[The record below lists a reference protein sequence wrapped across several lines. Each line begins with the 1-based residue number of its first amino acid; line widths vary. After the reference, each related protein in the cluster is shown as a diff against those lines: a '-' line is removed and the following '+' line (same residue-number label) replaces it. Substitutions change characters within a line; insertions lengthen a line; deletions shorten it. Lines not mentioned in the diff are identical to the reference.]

1 MTGIDPVDVDV
12 ADVYKGPRLAGT
24 LRRDRDDVVFEY
36 DDAYLTTD
44 GPDVATTLPR
54 TAHEYRERGGAVP
67 PFFAGLLPEGRRLS
81 AIQAQLKTSADDEFS
96 QLIAVG
102 ADCVGDVRV
111 LPRGTAA
118 EEPPAAA
125 VRDLPRP
132 DDVSFRRLFAD
143 LLENPF
149 ADKAV
154 AGVQSKISEQM
165 ISVPV
170 SGTFGPAIIKLSPP
184 ASPRLVENE
193 AFFLDVARA
202 CGLEAASAQVIHD
215 RDGESALVVRRFDRR
230 RVGGRAVSIAQED
243 AVQLAGRW
251 PASKYLMSAR
261 EVFAAVARVSAAP
274 VVEISKLVRL
284 VAMSYVIGN
293 GDLHAKNVSVQ
304 SIDGL
309 WRLTPAYDV
318 LTTLP
323 YGDRTTALETEGRR
337 DNLRARDFVALAARH
352 AVPETATR
360 RIIAQV
366 ADACV
371 DLIQHAHDI
380 GFDEKTTADLIR
392 VVQKR
397 AGDLRESE

>member
-12 ADVYKGPRLAGT
+12 ADVYKGRRLAGT

-36 DDAYLTTD
+36 LDEYLATD
-44 GPDVATTLPR
+44 GPDVATTLPKR
-54 TAHEYRERGGAVP
+54 ALAYRERGGAVP

-81 AIQAQLKTSADDEFS
+81 AIQAELKTSADDEFS
-96 QLIAVG
+96 QVVAVG

-111 LPRGTAA
+111 LPQGAA
-118 EEPPAAA
+118 ADEPPAARI
-125 VRDLPRP
+125 RDLPRP
-132 DDVSFRRLFAD
+132 DEVSFRGLFTD
-143 LLENPF
+143 LLERPL
-149 ADKAV
+149 ADKSV
-154 AGVQSKISEQM
+154 AGVQAKISDQM

-170 SGTFGPAIIKLSPP
+170 SGTFGPAIVKLSPP
-184 ASPRLVENE
+184 GSPRLVENE

-202 CGLEAASAQVIHD
+202 CGLDVASAQVVHD
-215 RDGESALVVRRFDRR
+215 RDGESALVVQRFDRR
-230 RVGGRAVSIAQED
+230 RVGGREVSLAQED

-261 EVFAAVARVSAAP
+261 DVFATVARVSTAP

-284 VAMSYVIGN
+284 FAMSYVIGN

-304 SIDGL
+304 NIDGL

-318 LTTLP
+318 LTTVP
-323 YGDRTTALETEGRR
+323 YGDRTTALDTEGRR

-352 AVPETATR
+352 AVPEAVTR
-360 RIIAQV
+360 RILTDV
-366 ADACV
+366 ANACV
-371 DLIQHAHDI
+371 DLIRHADDI
-380 GFDEKTTADLIR
+380 GLEEKRTADVVR

-397 AGDLRESE
+397 ATDLSESE